1 MVKTLDFYLEKC
13 YIQTIKRLITIKTGK
28 KNMPA
33 QGKSITLQQQC
44 VEMIERIQQKRFNE
58 NNIKDSKTRII
69 SEAVNELAKKEL
81 DE

>member
-1 MVKTLDFYLEKC
+1 
-13 YIQTIKRLITIKTGK
+13 
-28 KNMPA
+28 MPA
-33 QGKSITLQQQC
+33 QGKSVTLQQQC
-44 VEMIERIQQKRFNE
+44 IETIERIQKKRFNE

>member
-1 MVKTLDFYLEKC
+1 
-13 YIQTIKRLITIKTGK
+13 
-28 KNMPA
+28 MPA
-33 QGKSITLQQQC
+33 KGKSITLQQQC